1 MVRKIF
7 RILNTKERLNF
18 FYILILM
25 IIGMILEMAGLGL
38 IIPIIMLLLKG
49 KESLLENNLFS
60 IFHEVIS
67 RLDQIKII
75 EYGIFFI
82 LFVYLLK
89 YLFLL
94 FLYFNQFNFSKK
106 ILKRV
111 STKLYSDYLQRP
123 YSAILKSDSSR
134 QINSL
139 INSANNFIDQGVEAL
154 MTIISEIFVFFGII
168 LILFYYNFNITLL
181 MLILLVVPSLIF
193 YYSLKKKSKNW
204 SNLKQASD
212 VKNVQ
217 NLQQSFSAIKEIKIF
232 NKESFFLNK
241 YLDNANNIWNLRKKM
256 IILNQIPRVWL
267 ESLTI
272 SSFAIL
278 IYFFS
283 KSLESEKIISMIAL
297 YLAAAFRTLPSIN
310 RLIIAS
316 QSLRFGEA
324 GTQTIYDEYFSA
336 HSIVSNKP
344 ESAFPLN
351 EEFKSLDLK
360 DISYTYGKNNNK
372 FILKKINIQIK
383 KGDFIGIVG
392 STGIGKSTLIDIIC
406 GLLNP
411 VSGSILYNNS
421 YEIKNFLKSWQN
433 KIGYAPQNFNLF
445 NDTIVNNIILDDIKN
460 LNHKNLL
467 ECIKIVELDEFIN
480 DQKNNIHSVVGEKGL
495 QISGG
500 QRQRISLARALYKKP
515 DILILDEATNA
526 LDSYIESKILDNL
539 TKKLHDDL
547 TIIMITHRE
556 SSLSKCNKIL
566 RILENKITLEKQ

>member
-1 MVRKIF
+1 
-7 RILNTKERLNF
+7 
-18 FYILILM
+18 
-25 IIGMILEMAGLGL
+25 
-38 IIPIIMLLLKG
+38 
-49 KESLLENNLFS
+49 LLENNLFS
-60 IFHEVIS
+60 VFHEVIS
-67 RLDQIKII
+67 RLDKIKII

-82 LFVYLLK
+82 LFIYLLK

-94 FLYFNQFNFSKK
+94 FLYFNQYNFSKK

-111 STKLYSDYLQRP
+111 SIKLYSDYLQRS
-123 YSAILKSDSSR
+123 YSTILKSDSST

-154 MTIISEIFVFFGII
+154 MTIISETFVFFGII
-168 LILFYYNFNITLL
+168 LILLYYNFNITLL
-181 MLILLVVPSLIF
+181 MLILLVIPSLIF
-193 YYSLKKKSKNW
+193 YYFLKKKSKNW
-204 SNLKQASD
+204 SNLKHASD
-212 VKNVQ
+212 VKNLQ

-232 NKESFFLNK
+232 NKEFFFLNK
-241 YLDNANNIWNLRKKM
+241 YLDDANIIWNLRKKM
-256 IILNQIPRVWL
+256 LILNQIPRVWL
-267 ESLTI
+267 ESLTV

-324 GTQTIYDEYFSA
+324 ATQTIYDEYFSA
-336 HSIVSNKP
+336 HSIISEKP
-344 ESAFPLN
+344 ESVLHLN
-351 EEFKSLDLK
+351 KEFKSLDLK
-360 DISYTYGKNNNK
+360 NISYTYGKNNNK
-372 FILKKINIQIK
+372 FILKNINIQIH
-383 KGDFIGIVG
+383 KGDFIGVVG

-411 VSGSILYNNS
+411 ETGSILYNNS
-421 YEIKNFLKSWQN
+421 YEIKNFLKSWQS

-445 NDTIVNNIILDDIKN
+445 NDTIVNNIILDDVKNVNYKN
-460 LNHKNLL
+460 LS

-480 DQKNNIHSVVGEKGL
+480 NQKNNIHTVIGEKGL

-500 QRQRISLARALYKKP
+500 QRQRINLARALYKKP

-526 LDSYIESKILDNL
+526 LDTYTESKILDNL
-539 TKKLHDDL
+539 TKKSHDDL

>member
-7 RILNTKERLNF
+7 RILNSKERLNF

-25 IIGMILEMAGLGL
+25 IIGMILEMVGLGL

-82 LFVYLLK
+82 LFVYLSK

-94 FLYFNQFNFSKK
+94 FLYFNQYNFSKK

-181 MLILLVVPSLIF
+181 MLILLVFPSLIF

-324 GTQTIYDEYFSA
+324 GTQTIYDEYFSV